1 MAIPALRWGWSTC
14 SAAFQVPIFVPGQAP
29 LLLFFPGLLS
39 AQQPLL
45 WVQPWSSALLGT
57 GTALQERKADAP
69 IDANL
74 SSYEEVKESVQYE
87 ASVQTQGS
95 VYF

>member
-1 MAIPALRWGWSTC
+1 MSNLGVIFKETESETQLTPLLCRWGC
-14 SAAFQVPIFVPGQAP
+14 
-29 LLLFFPGLLS
+29 
-39 AQQPLL
+39 
-45 WVQPWSSALLGT
+45 GT